1 MIPEISVIVPVYK
14 VEAYL
19 PRCVESLL
27 SQTYKDFE
35 IILVDDG
42 SPDTCPAMCDAYA
55 KKYSNIH
62 ALHKENGGLSDAR
75 NAGMTAAKGE
85 YVTFV
90 DSDDYVHPAYLEMLM
105 QGIRQGADFS
115 VCGFTE
121 VYDGNGIEDLDTSR
135 ISAACVNAKEG
146 LAEILY
152 QGFHDVS
159 ACGILLPAS
168 LARKYPFPKGKLFED
183 LYTTYKF
190 YLAAET
196 VAFIRVPL
204 YYYFQRKWSI
214 MGRRNEAFIHD
225 LIESSDQLVE
235 ACRGKGAGCN
245 E

>member
-1 MIPEISVIVPVYK
+1 MTPKISVIVPVYK

-75 NAGMTAAKGE
+75 NAGVTIAKGE

-105 QGIRQGADFS
+105 QGIRQGADFL
-115 VCGFTE
+115 
-121 VYDGNGIEDLDTSR
+121 YADL
-135 ISAACVNAKEG
+135 
-146 LAEILY
+146 
-152 QGFHDVS
+152 Q
-159 ACGILLPAS
+159 
-168 LARKYPFPKGKLFED
+168 KYMM
-183 LYTTYKF
+183 
-190 YLAAET
+190 ET
-196 VAFIRVPL
+196 
-204 YYYFQRKWSI
+204 
-214 MGRRNEAFIHD
+214 G
-225 LIESSDQLVE
+225 
-235 ACRGKGAGCN
+235 
-245 E
+245 